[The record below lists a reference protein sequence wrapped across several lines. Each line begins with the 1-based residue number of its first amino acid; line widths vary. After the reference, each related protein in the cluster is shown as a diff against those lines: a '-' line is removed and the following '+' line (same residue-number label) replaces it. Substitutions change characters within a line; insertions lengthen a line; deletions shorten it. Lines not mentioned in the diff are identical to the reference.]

1 MHVINR
7 LTNIAEAAVVSS
19 ENERELT
26 ENRRDMGRKRT
37 REIKNSENEREL
49 TENRRDM
56 GRKRTREIKN
66 GCKKRSAGID
76 SSGEMTV
83 RKHGIS
89 QLNL

>member
-1 MHVINR
+1 
-7 LTNIAEAAVVSS
+7 
-19 ENERELT
+19 
-26 ENRRDMGRKRT
+26 MGRKRT

-76 SSGEMTV
+76 SSGEMIV